1 MNDDLII
8 QKFITDKNKINSHYK
23 QIINKDQQ
31 VKEYLDNRYKDGNN
45 DYCETIYRIQYHLDN
60 HPICPNCGKYV
71 KFTSGYGFREFC
83 STSCSKNYIKESYD
97 NAITDDLIKNDYLID
112 NKINTNKLQIK
123 YIKEHGY
130 ESYLLNRYND
140 SVNNM
145 NSYSIQ
151 CNCGCKGSCIKYGKY
166 KRIIDKY
173 EIFIQRVLCKVCKI
187 THAILPTFIVPQERM
202 PLDYNSI
209 ALWLNIFYNIAT
221 RRQLVCKQFQ

>member
-97 NAITDDLIKNDYLID
+97 NAITDI
-112 NKINTNKLQIK
+112 
-123 YIKEHGY
+123 
-130 ESYLLNRYND
+130 
-140 SVNNM
+140 
-145 NSYSIQ
+145 
-151 CNCGCKGSCIKYGKY
+151 
-166 KRIIDKY
+166 
-173 EIFIQRVLCKVCKI
+173 
-187 THAILPTFIVPQERM
+187 
-202 PLDYNSI
+202 
-209 ALWLNIFYNIAT
+209 
-221 RRQLVCKQFQ
+221 

>member
-8 QKFITDKNKINSHYK
+8 QKFITDKNNIKSHYK

-31 VKEYLDNRYKDGNN
+31 IKEYLDNRYKDGNN
-45 DYCETIYRIQYHLDN
+45 NYCETLYRIQYHLDK
-60 HPICPNCGKYV
+60 HPVCPNCGKYV

-97 NAITDDLIKNDYLID
+97 NDITDDIIKNDYLID

-140 SVNNM
+140 SENFGEVIYRICNNITKYCCYYK
-145 NSYSIQ
+145 NIDSYEDFVIRKDDTALAKK
-151 CNCGCKGSCIKYGKY
+151 N
-166 KRIIDKY
+166 DK
-173 EIFIQRVLCKVCKI
+173 FVVRC
-187 THAILPTFIVPQERM
+187 
-202 PLDYNSI
+202 YNSGI
-209 ALWLNIFYNIAT
+209 IEYKVKLL
-221 RRQLVCKQFQ
+221 

>member
-31 VKEYLDNRYKDGNN
+31 IKEYLDNRYKDGNN

-83 STSCSKNYIKESYD
+83 STSCSKNYIKED
-97 NAITDDLIKNDYLID
+97 NNLIITDYTIKNDYLL
-112 NKINTNKLQIK
+112 NGELNTKNKLQIK

-140 SVNNM
+140 SENFGEVIYRICNNID
-145 NSYSIQ
+145 NITKYCCYYKNIDSYEDFVIRKDDTALAKK
-151 CNCGCKGSCIKYGKY
+151 N
-166 KRIIDKY
+166 DKFV
-173 EIFIQRVLCKVCKI
+173 IRC
-187 THAILPTFIVPQERM
+187 
-202 PLDYNSI
+202 YNSGI
-209 ALWLNIFYNIAT
+209 IEYKVKLL
-221 RRQLVCKQFQ
+221 